1 MSGKRDG
8 LEEYIFLFFLFFF
21 FSAEMSIYFFLS
33 RRQILTQVIVS
44 KE

>member
-8 LEEYIFLFFLFFF
+8 LEEYIFLFFLFL